1 MRRTLERSS
10 SGNDDSYLLWV
21 IRFFL
26 EFNRLDGFK
35 LPLVRWVLSVCPCQG
50 SYLNFVLLISNNCS
64 LSFVWCVCLRLNS
77 EALSSTNYHWVLGR
91 IQHHL
96 DMLTSDKKNAK
107 LWERRLNIAIQ
118 VRKSRILRRIVWMN
132 DKWKII
138 VNVSFVCLPFRRW
151 RSSFK
156 ISLHCKRC
164 RVKMHSHYSK
174 CCCTMCATFW
184 NSVKRCS
191 IHWRATMKIA
201 TQSNSTPQRTSIQF
215 VWFYPPSPS
224 PSLFFLDEF
233 NWFHYLNLLS
243 VCLCLF
249 VSHSHSLSLCLL
261 SNQNRLY
268 MRDVVETAHIF
279 FKLMERFCNGSVVV
293 QDKQKS
299 RKKNKRASKKPSK
312 RNAQTSNNAERV
324 SVFFFSHIV

>member
-118 VRKSRILRRIVWMN
+118 VRKSRILSRIVWMN

-174 CCCTMCATFW
+174 CCCIMCATFW
-184 NSVKRCS
+184 NSVKLCS
-191 IHWRATMKIA
+191 THWRATMKIA

-224 PSLFFLDEF
+224 PSLFFPMNSID
-233 NWFHYLNLLS
+233 S
-243 VCLCLF
+243 TISTCCLF
-249 VSHSHSLSLCLL
+249 VFVYLFLTLTLFLCAYFPIKTDCTCEMWLKLLTFSLNWWNDFVMAVLL
-261 SNQNRLY
+261 FKINKNRARKTSEHRKNHQNG
-268 MRDVVETAHIF
+268 MH
-279 FKLMERFCNGSVVV
+279 
-293 QDKQKS
+293 KQ
-299 RKKNKRASKKPSK
+299 ATML
-312 RNAQTSNNAERV
+312 NA
-324 SVFFFSHIV
+324 